1 MKDTLGDRMKDF
13 YEDRT
18 RFKLT
23 RRTNTIIRID
33 GKAFHTYTKGLKR
46 PFDEGLMEDM
56 NKTTEYLCQNIQGA
70 KFGYVQSD
78 EISILITDYDDMS
91 THAWFDGNL
100 QKMASIAASLA
111 TAKFNQ
117 LRMQR
122 AYQNLEVDPINH
134 GPTAYDMSIS
144 GVLDTKL
151 AMFDARVFQIPYQEE
166 VINYFIWRQQD
177 ATRNSISSVA
187 QANFSQKEL
196 HGKKTNEMQDM
207 LMLQKGINW
216 NDFTPREKRGSL
228 IRKVEHVFYKKTE
241 QILDGKTR
249 ILGEDETYKRNKWEA
264 DPETPIFS
272 QDKNYLRTLM
282 PQFNIGKGNELV
294 LNFLSKKGI
303 TGQQAKTIAEWIEE
317 FRTL

>member
-1 MKDTLGDRMKDF
+1 MNDNLGDRMKDF

-18 RFKLT
+18 RYKLA

-33 GKAFHTYTKGLKR
+33 GKAFHTYTRGLKR

-56 NKTTEYLCQNIQGA
+56 NKTAEFLCQNIQGA

-78 EISILITDYDDMS
+78 EISILITDYDDIS

-117 LRMQR
+117 LRTLRRMEELHD
-122 AYQNLEVDPINH
+122 YEIMNVVEE
-134 GPTAYDMSIS
+134 
-144 GVLDTKL
+144 TKL

-187 QANFSQKEL
+187 QANFSAKEL

-207 LMLQKGINW
+207 LMLEKGINW
-216 NDFTPREKRGSL
+216 NDFTPREKRGSV
-228 IRKVEHVFYKKTE
+228 IRKVEKTYMKL
-241 QILDGKTR
+241 QSGQTVQVDPSQVDPRLN
-249 ILGEDETYKRNKWEA
+249 ETFSRNKWEA
-264 DPETPIFS
+264 DKETPIFS
-272 QDKNYLRTLM
+272 QDKCYFRELM
-282 PQFNIGKGNELV
+282 PNHN
-294 LNFLSKKGI
+294 
-303 TGQQAKTIAEWIEE
+303 
-317 FRTL
+317 

>member
-1 MKDTLGDRMKDF
+1 MKDPLGDRMKDF

-18 RFKLT
+18 RYKLA

-78 EISILITDYDDMS
+78 EISILITDYDDIS
-91 THAWFDGNL
+91 THAWFDANL

-111 TAKFNQ
+111 TAEFNR
-117 LRMQR
+117 LRLIRKMNTTV
-122 AYQNLEVDPINH
+122 ATAGSILEQFKH
-134 GPTAYDMSIS
+134 
-144 GVLDTKL
+144 

-187 QANFSQKEL
+187 QSLYSAKEL
-196 HGKKTNEMQDM
+196 HGKKTSDMQEMIF
-207 LMLQKGINW
+207 QKGINW
-216 NDFTPREKRGSL
+216 NDYKPREKRGSL
-228 IRKVEHVFYKKTE
+228 IRKVEHVYARRGE
-241 QILDGKTR
+241 PIMDGKTR
-249 ILGEDETYKRNKWEA
+249 VIESYKRSKWEA

-272 QDKNYLRTLM
+272 QEKGYLRWLM
-282 PQFNIGKGNELV
+282 PQAPDNNSPLLKLDKDE
-294 LNFLSKKGI
+294 
-303 TGQQAKTIAEWIEE
+303 
-317 FRTL
+317 

>member
-1 MKDTLGDRMKDF
+1 MKDQLGDRMKDF

-18 RFKLT
+18 RYKLA

-33 GKAFHTYTKGLKR
+33 GKAFHTYTKGLQR
-46 PFDEGLMEDM
+46 PFDQGLMEDM

-78 EISILITDYDDMS
+78 EISILITDYDDIA

-117 LRMQR
+117 LRIGR
-122 AYQNLEVDPINH
+122 LCKNTGVEAYPGYI
-134 GPTAYDMSIS
+134 GMSLMDLSIK
-144 GVLDTKL
+144 DFKL

-187 QANFSQKEL
+187 QSMYSPKEL
-196 HGKKTNEMQDM
+196 HGKKTDEMQEM
-207 LMLQKGINW
+207 IFQKGINW
-216 NDFTPREKRGSL
+216 NDYTPREKRGAL
-228 IRKVEHVFYKKTE
+228 IRKVEKKFVRKESLEFSEKTE
-241 QILDGKTR
+241 IIPESSIYTR
-249 ILGEDETYKRNKWEA
+249 NVWEA

-272 QDKNYLRTLM
+272 QDKDYLNSLF
-282 PQFNIGKGNELV
+282 PNGK
-294 LNFLSKKGI
+294 SKD
-303 TGQQAKTIAEWIEE
+303 TAAS
-317 FRTL
+317 

>member
-1 MKDTLGDRMKDF
+1 MKDALGDRMKDF

-18 RFKLT
+18 RYKLA

-56 NKTTEYLCQNIQGA
+56 NKTTEFLCQNIQGA

-91 THAWFDGNL
+91 RHAWFDGNL

-117 LRMQR
+117 LRMAR
-122 AYQNLEVDPINH
+122 FCRNEGIEPKYREDS
-134 GPTAYDMSIS
+134 YIS
-144 GVLDTKL
+144 NSQIGDFKL

-187 QANFSQKEL
+187 QSYFSPKEL
-196 HGKKTNEMQDM
+196 HGKKTSEMQDL
-207 LMLQKGINW
+207 LMLQRGINW
-216 NDFTPREKRGSL
+216 NNFTSREKRGSL
-228 IRKVEHVFYKKTE
+228 IRKVEKKFIKPDSIEEAAKTP
-241 QILDGKTR
+241 KTR
-249 ILGEDETYKRNKWEA
+249 VIDDKHIYIRTKWEA

-272 QDKNYLRTLM
+272 QEKEYLRWLM
-282 PQFNIGKGNELV
+282 PQ
-294 LNFLSKKGI
+294 
-303 TGQQAKTIAEWIEE
+303 TQDDKTPI
-317 FRTL
+317 L

>member
-1 MKDTLGDRMKDF
+1 MTDQLGDRMKDF

-18 RFKLT
+18 RYKLA

-33 GKAFHTYTKGLKR
+33 GKAFHTYTRGLKR

-78 EISILITDYDDMS
+78 EISILITDYDDIS

-117 LRMQR
+117 LRTLRRMEELHD
-122 AYQNLEVDPINH
+122 YEI
-134 GPTAYDMSIS
+134 MS
-144 GVLDTKL
+144 VVEETKL

-187 QANFSQKEL
+187 QAYFSSKEL

-207 LMLQKGINW
+207 LMLEKGINW

-228 IRKVEHVFYKKTE
+228 IRKVEKTYVKL
-241 QILDGKTR
+241 QSGQTVQVNPSQVDPRLN
-249 ILGEDETYKRNKWEA
+249 ETFSRNKWEA
-264 DPETPIFS
+264 DKETPIFS
-272 QDKNYLRTLM
+272 QDKCYLRELM
-282 PQFNIGKGNELV
+282 PNHN
-294 LNFLSKKGI
+294 
-303 TGQQAKTIAEWIEE
+303 
-317 FRTL
+317 

>member
-1 MKDTLGDRMKDF
+1 MKDQLGDRMKDF

-18 RFKLT
+18 RYRLA

-33 GKAFHTYTKGLKR
+33 GKAFHTYTKGLQR
-46 PFDEGLMEDM
+46 PFDSGLMEDM

-78 EISILITDYDDMS
+78 EISILITDYDDIT

-122 AYQNLEVDPINH
+122 AYQNIEVDPMEH
-134 GPTAYDMSIS
+134 GPTAYDMSIF

-166 VINYFIWRQQD
+166 VLNYFIWRQQD

-187 QANFSQKEL
+187 QSLYSHKEL
-196 HGKKTNEMQDM
+196 NGKKTNEMQEM
-207 LMLQKGINW
+207 IFQREINW
-216 NDFTPREKRGSL
+216 NDYTPREKRGSL
-228 IRKVEHVFYKKTE
+228 IRKVEKKFVRKETTAE
-241 QILDGKTR
+241 ISEKTVV
-249 ILGEDETYKRNKWEA
+249 IPESSIYTRNVWEA
-264 DPETPIFS
+264 DPETPIFT
-272 QDKNYLRTLM
+272 QDKAYLRWLM
-282 PQFNIGKGNELV
+282 PKSPEDN
-294 LNFLSKKGI
+294 SP
-303 TGQQAKTIAEWIEE
+303 
-317 FRTL
+317 TL

>member
-1 MKDTLGDRMKDF
+1 MKDPIGDRMKSY

-18 RFKLT
+18 RYKLT
-23 RRTNTIIRID
+23 RRTNTIIRVD
-33 GKAFHTYTKGLKR
+33 GKAFHTYTRGLKR

-78 EISILITDYDDMS
+78 EISILITDYDDIS

-111 TAKFNQ
+111 TSKFNQ
-117 LRMQR
+117 LRMAR
-122 AYQNLEVDPINH
+122 ACFDDVIKEDAPI
-134 GPTAYDMSIS
+134 YKDDIE
-144 GVLDTKL
+144 DFKL

-187 QANFSQKEL
+187 QANFSAKEL
-196 HGKKTNEMQDM
+196 HGKKTNQMQDM
-207 LMLQKGINW
+207 LMLEKGINW

-228 IRKVEHVFYKKTE
+228 IRKVENVYYRKTE
-241 QILDGKTR
+241 PIMDGKTR
-249 ILGEDETYKRNKWEA
+249 VLGENDTYKRSKWEA
-264 DPETPIFS
+264 DSETPIFS
-272 QDKNYLRTLM
+272 QEKGYLRWLM
-282 PQFNIGKGNELV
+282 PQAPDDKSPML
-294 LNFLSKKGI
+294 
-303 TGQQAKTIAEWIEE
+303 
-317 FRTL
+317 

>member
-1 MKDTLGDRMKDF
+1 MKDPLGDRMKDF

-18 RFKLT
+18 RYKLA

-33 GKAFHTYTKGLKR
+33 GKSFHTYTKGLKR

-56 NKTTEYLCQNIQGA
+56 NKTTEYLCQNTQGA

-78 EISILITDYDDMS
+78 EISILITDYDAID

-117 LRMQR
+117 LRMAR
-122 AYQNLEVDPINH
+122 LAEDGCESSNGL
-134 GPTAYDMSIS
+134 AS
-144 GVLDTKL
+144 GLLNSDDVNNFKL

-187 QANFSQKEL
+187 QSLYSAKEL
-196 HGKKTNEMQDM
+196 HGKKTSDMQEMIF
-207 LMLQKGINW
+207 QKGINW
-216 NDFTPREKRGSL
+216 NDFTPREKRGSI
-228 IRKVEHVFYKKTE
+228 IRKVEKTFKKPAHWAHGEGVFDSKF
-241 QILDGKTR
+241 TR
-249 ILGEDETYKRNKWEA
+249 SKWED
-264 DPETPIFS
+264 DPETPVFS
-272 QDKNYLRTLM
+272 QSKGYLRWLM
-282 PQFNIGKGNELV
+282 PQAPDNN
-294 LNFLSKKGI
+294 
-303 TGQQAKTIAEWIEE
+303 KTIE
-317 FRTL
+317 FHE

>member
-1 MKDTLGDRMKDF
+1 MKDQLGDRMKDF

-18 RFKLT
+18 RYKLA

-33 GKAFHTYTKGLKR
+33 GKAFHTYTKGLQR
-46 PFDEGLMEDM
+46 PFDRGLMEDM

-78 EISILITDYDDMS
+78 EISILITDYDDIT

-117 LRMQR
+117 LRMAR
-122 AYQNLEVDPINH
+122 FCRNEGIEPRYRDEH
-134 GPTAYDMSIS
+134 YIS
-144 GVLDTKL
+144 NSEIEDFKL

-166 VINYFIWRQQD
+166 VVNYFIWRQQD

-187 QANFSQKEL
+187 QSLYSHKEL
-196 HGKKTNEMQDM
+196 NGKKTSEMQEM
-207 LMLQKGINW
+207 IFQKGINW
-216 NDFTPREKRGSL
+216 NDYTPREKRGSL
-228 IRKVEHVFYKKTE
+228 IRKVEKKFVRKETSAKMTE
-241 QILDGKTR
+241 ETVIIPESSIYTR
-249 ILGEDETYKRNKWEA
+249 NVWEA

-272 QDKNYLRTLM
+272 QEKNYLNSLM
-282 PQFNIGKGNELV
+282 PNAITEGNL
-294 LNFLSKKGI
+294 
-303 TGQQAKTIAEWIEE
+303 TT
-317 FRTL
+317 